1 MAITING
8 DVTGSVYN
16 AALQTFLNNIDRHY
30 SSDTAPMVGTDSPLE
45 VGRIWHDTANN
56 LLRVRNK
63 ANDDWVAL
71 PFNTETGAIDAGAG
85 AGVTGLTT
93 SNFANP
99 DFDLTGA
106 QEDNTTIAS
115 ANAVKVYVD
124 ALDTSTTT
132 DRALIRTEFAA
143 VDTALDNR
151 LDTIEGTGTGS
162 ITSAVVA
169 EALLRTN
176 AETAHYTDTSTHGV
190 GVIVGTTETQGLSN
204 KAITAGTNSATTID
218 GVIIGGTT
226 RAAGSFTQLEI
237 GSTVTDVGGT
247 ITGGASSITINPDP
261 TSTTGTVVIAG
272 DLTVNGTTT
281 TINSTTQSH
290 ADKDIIL
297 AAGATTNAGVTGAGL
312 LLGSPATLES
322 WLYNG
327 TNWVASAPLRAEA
340 YDVGTTNIIDTSG
353 NWVNRANSI
362 PVGSLT
368 GSVATGNLPVATT
381 GAQGIAQFSS
391 DNFDVTAGTVT
402 IKDNGVALGTETTGN
417 YVSGVAQATTN
428 NGLNVSH
435 TASEGSTAT
444 LSNSLATDSAIGT
457 ASFSSADFS
466 VSSGA
471 VSIKTDG
478 VAPATQIAGGT
489 LASDVKVNTDNF
501 DTTGSKQLDV
511 NKGGTG
517 KVTVT
522 AGVLL
527 RGDNAN
533 DLVET
538 TIGTGL
544 DINTNSLDVDLSELD
559 IQSFGQV
566 PSFASN
572 GGRVVVVN
580 TAENALEYSTSVVE
594 NSAIESWAR
603 TSGGAGTTALT
614 NRVLTH
620 SGTDA
625 ATGYAWVDAN
635 DSDALNVGLGATEAI
650 NVASVST
657 TGNISAAGNLS
668 VSGNTTLGDAA
679 TDTIAINGLVSSGIT
694 PDGPNTRDFG
704 SNTARWKSVHTN
716 NLSLGGQSVTEIDTD
731 ISGTAPTVNTSV
743 PSVQAV
749 RTYIDNIE
757 AGGSIV
763 ILAQPGTKN
772 VPAGGIAI
780 VTISG
785 LTKMFTAVTS
795 QTGVNKGTDF
805 DGSGSG
811 TNFEATANWTEFT
824 AVGGTQV
831 TINKFTGDGTE
842 INFTLSLDPGSEDNV
857 NVFIDGVY
865 QLKDAYTVSGTTLS
879 FGTGNP
885 VPNGSKV
892 EVLIGTT
899 VNFASGSIGDVTAT
913 GTIIA
918 PNIGNASTSYLGDG
932 SNLSN
937 LPAGYSGWT
946 VSDGTNTSVTS
957 SGETL
962 TLTAGGGTAITVS
975 DNALSISSP
984 SLGTGATQAATGN
997 HNHEDTY
1004 TEPKTGSTSAEG
1016 FFVDTD
1022 GAGVSKN
1029 VRFRYRNGSGTLITL
1044 ASISVSDILSGVT
1057 IDDLG

>member
-8 DVTGSVYN
+8 DVTGSEYSDDIEKV
-16 AALQTFLNNIDRHY
+16 LNRINVHY
-30 SSDTAPMVGTDSPLE
+30 SGDDTPMVGTDSTLE
-45 VGRIWHDTANN
+45 AGRIWHDTAND

-71 PFNTETGAIDAGAG
+71 PFNTETGTIVAG
-85 AGVTGLTT
+85 AGVGITGLST

-106 QEDNTTIAS
+106 KEGNTTIAS
-115 ANAVKVYVD
+115 AMAVKVYVD
-124 ALDTSTTT
+124 ALDTSTET

-143 VDTALDNR
+143 ADTAHNIAAD
-151 LDTIEGTGTGS
+151 
-162 ITSAVVA
+162 A
-169 EALLRTN
+169 
-176 AETAHYTDTSTHGV
+176 HGV
-190 GVIVGTTETQGLSN
+190 SGGVVGTTGAQTLTDKTLTSP
-204 KAITAGTNSATTID
+204 
-218 GVIIGGTT
+218 
-226 RAAGSFTQLEI
+226 EI
-237 GSTVTDVGGT
+237 NGGT
-247 ITGGASSITINPDP
+247 IDEATIGVTTPNSGKFTTLESTGAATLASAGVSGDLTVGGN
-261 TSTTGTVVIAG
+261 TVLTGN
-272 DLTVNGTTT
+272 LTVNGTETI
-281 TINSTTQSH
+281 INSTIQSH

-312 LLGSPATLES
+312 LLGSPTTLES
-322 WLYNG
+322 WLYDG
-327 TNWVASAPLRAEA
+327 VNWEASAPVKAESFKVG
-340 YDVGTTNIIDTSG
+340 DVTVIGTDGKVDLEQFATGALPSG
-353 NWVNRANSI
+353 IKIGKSNWNNTFDSSERIGIPQGGTGLGPLQLNPGDVLVRGAGLGVEEFKTVSLSDAGSMLVGVGDANSTVVARSGATLRTTIGVGIDDTPLLTGVSVGSADTTITKASAGNINIGSNIVYRAGGATI
-362 PVGSLT
+362 PV
-368 GSVATGNLPVATT
+368 
-381 GAQGIAQFSS
+381 
-391 DNFDVTAGTVT
+391 
-402 IKDNGVALGTETTGN
+402 
-417 YVSGVAQATTN
+417 
-428 NGLNVSH
+428 
-435 TASEGSTAT
+435 
-444 LSNSLATDSAIGT
+444 
-457 ASFSSADFS
+457 AD
-466 VSSGA
+466 
-471 VSIKTDG
+471 
-478 VAPATQIAGGT
+478 
-489 LASDVKVNTDNF
+489 
-501 DTTGSKQLDV
+501 
-511 NKGGTG
+511 GGTG

-533 DLVET
+533 DLAET

-544 DINTNSLDVDLSELD
+544 GINANSLDVDLSELD
-559 IQSFGQV
+559 IQSFNQV

-572 GGRVVVVN
+572 GRGVVVVN
-580 TAENALEYSTSVVE
+580 TAENALEYSTSVVD

-603 TSGGAGTTALT
+603 TSGGAGTTAVT

-625 ATGYAWVDAN
+625 TTGYAWVDAN
-635 DSDALNVGLGATEAI
+635 DSDALNVGLGVTESI
-650 NVASVST
+650 SVASVST
-657 TGNISAAGNLS
+657 TGDISASGNLS
-668 VSGNTTLGDAA
+668 VSGNTTLGDDA

-694 PDGPNTRDFG
+694 PDGIDTRDFG
-704 SNTARWKSVHTN
+704 SDTARWKSVHTN

-731 ISGTAPTVNTSV
+731 ISGIAPTVNTSV

-749 RTYIDNIE
+749 RTYVDSIE

-763 ILAQPGTKN
+763 ILAQPNTKN

-785 LTKMFTAVTS
+785 ITKMFTASTS
-795 QTGVNKGTDF
+795 QTGVSKGTDF
-805 DGSGSG
+805 DGSGIG
-811 TNFEATANWTEFT
+811 TNFEATTNWTEFT

-842 INFTLSLDPGSEDNV
+842 INFMLSLDPGSEDNV

-865 QLKDAYTVSGTTLS
+865 QLKDAYIVSGDILS

-892 EVLIGTT
+892 EVLIGTS

-937 LPAGYSGWT
+937 LPDSYSGWT
-946 VSDGTNTSVTS
+946 VSDGANTSLTS

-962 TLTAGGGTAITVS
+962 TLNAGGGTSVTVS

-984 SLGTGATQAATGN
+984 SLGTGNTQAALGDHTHEASLSVTAGICTGGTGGTN
-997 HNHEDTY
+997 RSACEDGGGLWAPATLNI
-1004 TEPKTGSTSAEG
+1004 
-1016 FFVDTD
+1016 
-1022 GAGVSKN
+1022 GAG
-1029 VRFRYRNGSGTLITL
+1029 GTT
-1044 ASISVSDILSGVT
+1044 ASVSIETLLANIT